1 MEHQTENCA
10 EGYSGTLCGT
20 CLDGYWQLPSDLSC
34 TECPSGAGSFFVA
47 LYKAVLLPLAIISLA
62 LFFINVNVDYGEGR
76 YSLLPAFFKIL
87 IAHIGMVL
95 LLYNEMS
102 QNADLYEITLAIQN
116 FTMLTSYDE
125 LFCLIGMDGPNN
137 MYKSLLPLTMPFVMA
152 GITAAFVWV
161 YLRVKKLPA
170 EFFKPLLVQVLIL
183 VYLMTF
189 YDVMY
194 RLTTLIRCRERDDV
208 SFSYLIVDEACYSA
222 DQSIAVVAVALPY
235 FIGYFILLPLF
246 FWRTIRKPEN
256 KQPLFTILKYKWT
269 TENFSRQQAADVK
282 RFQMTYGITFIGLRQ
297 ATYYWD
303 MIVVMKFFIVMF
315 TLSLVQTAIVE
326 LR

>member
-1 MEHQTENCA
+1 
-10 EGYSGTLCGT
+10 
-20 CLDGYWQLPSDLSC
+20 
-34 TECPSGAGSFFVA
+34 
-47 LYKAVLLPLAIISLA
+47 
-62 LFFINVNVDYGEGR
+62 
-76 YSLLPAFFKIL
+76 
-87 IAHIGMVL
+87 
-95 LLYNEMS
+95 
-102 QNADLYEITLAIQN
+102 
-116 FTMLTSYDE
+116 MLTSYDE

-256 KQPLFTILKYKWT
+256 K
-269 TENFSRQQAADVK
+269 
-282 RFQMTYGITFIGLRQ
+282 
-297 ATYYWD
+297 
-303 MIVVMKFFIVMF
+303 
-315 TLSLVQTAIVE
+315 
-326 LR
+326 